1 MDNKDLR
8 GKKLLILGG
17 DNLTKDI
24 VNTAQKMGVYVIV
37 TDWYDV
43 NRSPAKLIAD
53 EYWTDSIEDYETLSK
68 KISEQHIDGILT
80 GFTDSYL
87 LPYQQLCEKTGLPC
101 YGTKEQFELFI
112 SKDRYK
118 EMCRKY
124 GVPTIKQYE
133 EDDENMKFPVLV
145 KPVDSSGSRG
155 IKICNN
161 REELKDAINIS
172 KESSKQGK
180 VIIERYM
187 DCPEA
192 TVFWLFVDGDY
203 YLTMIGNRH
212 VKHNQDGNV
221 IPLPVGYTFPSYLT
235 PKYKEFV
242 EDNTKKMFKAAGI
255 RNGMMFMQCK
265 VEDGMCYV
273 YDIGYRLTGS
283 REYNIQEKVCGYN
296 PLIMLIRFALTG
308 RMCKENIAGKIN
320 AVNMKPSFNVS
331 CLCAPG
337 TIKDITGVD
346 EVKNF
351 PEVIDVAYAHT
362 PGQTITESMKGLL
375 AQITVRVLGA
385 VESKEQLCPI
395 MQKIGKTIHFIGDKD
410 EELML
415 PGIEEKD
422 IIGKVI

>member
-1 MDNKDLR
+1 MGNKDLK
-8 GKKLLILGG
+8 GKKLLVLGG
-17 DNLTKDI
+17 DNLSKDI
-24 VNTAQKMGVYVIV
+24 VTTAQRMGVYVIV

-43 NRSPAKLIAD
+43 YRSPAKLIAD
-53 EYWTDSIEDYETLSK
+53 EYWMDSIEDYKTLSE
-68 KISEQHIDGILT
+68 KISEQHIDGVLT

-87 LPYQQLCEKTGLPC
+87 LPYQQLCEITGLPC

-112 SKDRYK
+112 SKDKYK
-118 EMCRKY
+118 EMCREY
-124 GVPTIKQYE
+124 GVPTIEQFE
-133 EDDENMKFPVLV
+133 ADDANIRYPVLV

-161 REELKDAINIS
+161 RKELEDAISVS

-192 TVFWLFVDGDY
+192 TVFWLFVDGHY
-203 YLTMIGNRH
+203 FLTMMGNRH
-212 VKHNQDGNV
+212 VKHNQEGNV

-235 PKYKEFV
+235 PKYKECV
-242 EDNTKKMFKAAGI
+242 EDNAKNMFKAAGV

-273 YDIGYRLTGS
+273 YDMGFRLTGS
-283 REYNIQEKVCGYN
+283 REYNILESVCGYN
-296 PLIMLIRFALTG
+296 PLAMLIRFALTG
-308 RMCKENIAGKIN
+308 RMCKTENVGKID
-320 AVNMKPSFNVS
+320 AIKMKPSFNVS

-346 EVKNF
+346 LVRSF

-362 PGQTITESMKGLL
+362 PGQRITEAMKGLL
-375 AQITVRVLGA
+375 TQITVRVLGT
-385 VESKEQLCPI
+385 VEHINLLWPT
-395 MQKIGKTIHFIGDKD
+395 MRKIGEAIHIVGDKD

-415 PGIEEKD
+415 PGIEEND